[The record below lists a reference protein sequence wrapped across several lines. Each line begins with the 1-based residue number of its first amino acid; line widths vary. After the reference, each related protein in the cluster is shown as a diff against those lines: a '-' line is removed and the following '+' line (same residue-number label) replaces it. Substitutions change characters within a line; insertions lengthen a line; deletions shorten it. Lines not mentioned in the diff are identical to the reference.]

1 MVFIWRKG
9 YSLSLLPNFVHLKLF
24 LYLIVLTMKKT
35 LFFIGLMIF
44 AVSCGT
50 PDKKTQLEK
59 LKKEHD
65 NIALRIAQLEK
76 ELNPQGDILATMVSI
91 QSLTNQ
97 PFEHYIEVQG
107 RIDGNENIGV
117 SPRSPGVVTRIFV
130 KEGDYVKKGQNLAE
144 LDADVLKRN
153 LKDVET
159 QLAYVSDL
167 YEKQKSLWDQKI
179 GSEKQYLDAK
189 NAKESVQN
197 KLDALKEQI
206 NMSSITAPIDGTVE
220 DIPIKV
226 GQMASS
232 ASPQP
237 AFRIVNFSKAKA
249 VADVGE
255 ANSAKIKTGDQVKIF
270 LPDFNQEL
278 TERVTFASK
287 YINPTNRTF
296 MVEVELPAE
305 NNLFRANMIAVIRIK
320 DYTNPATI
328 AIPQNYIQSSK
339 DEGVYV
345 FIAKEENGKKV
356 ARKVYVKAGV
366 SYNGLTEITTGLKEG
381 DKIITAGYKDLYDG
395 QIIDYK

>member
-1 MVFIWRKG
+1 MKKMMF
-9 YSLSLLPNFVHLKLF
+9 F
-24 LYLIVLTMKKT
+24 IVL
-35 LFFIGLMIF
+35 LIF

-50 PDKKTQLEK
+50 TDKKAKLEQ

-65 NIALRIAQLEK
+65 KIAVQIADLEK
-76 ELNPQGDILATMVSI
+76 ELNPQGSVIATMVGTE
-91 QSLTNQ
+91 SLTRQ

-117 SPRSPGVVTRIFV
+117 SPRSQGVVTKILVR
-130 KEGDYVKKGQNLAE
+130 EGDYVKKGQILAE

-153 LKDVET
+153 LKDLET
-159 QLAYVSDL
+159 QLAYITDL

-206 NMSSITAPIDGTVE
+206 NMSNISAPIDGTIE

-226 GQMASS
+226 GQMAS
-232 ASPQP
+232 AANPQP
-237 AFRIVNFSKAKA
+237 AFRIVNFSKVKA

-255 ANSAKIKTGDQVKIF
+255 ANSSKIKTGDQVKVF

-278 TERVTFASK
+278 TQKVTFASK
-287 YINPTNRTF
+287 FINPTNRTF

-305 NNLFRANMIAVIRIK
+305 ANLFRANMIAVIRIK
-320 DYTNPATI
+320 DYTNPSTI
-328 AIPQNYIQSSK
+328 AIPQNYIQSSG
-339 DEGVYV
+339 DEGSYV
-345 FIAKEENGKKV
+345 FIATSENGKKT
-356 ARKVYVKAGV
+356 AKKAYIKTGV
-366 SYNGLTEITTGLKEG
+366 TYNGLTEITDGLKEG
-381 DKIITAGYKDLYDG
+381 DKIINAGYKDLYDG

>member
-1 MVFIWRKG
+1 
-9 YSLSLLPNFVHLKLF
+9 
-24 LYLIVLTMKKT
+24 MKKT

-44 AVSCGT
+44 IVSCGT

-65 NIALRIAQLEK
+65 NLAIQIAEIEK
-76 ELNPQGDILATMVSI
+76 ELNPQGTIPATMVSI
-91 QSLTNQ
+91 QTLTNQ

-117 SPRSPGVVTRIFV
+117 SPRSPGVVTRILV
-130 KEGDYVKKGQNLAE
+130 KEGDYVKKGQILAE

-153 LKDVET
+153 LKDIET
-159 QLAYVSDL
+159 QLAYVTDL
-167 YEKQKSLWDQKI
+167 YEKQKSLWDQQI

-197 KLDALKEQI
+197 KMDALKEQI
-206 NMSSITAPIDGTVE
+206 SMSSITAPIDGTVE

-237 AFRIVNFSKAKA
+237 AFRIVNFSKVKA

-255 ANSAKIKTGDQVKIF
+255 ANSANIKTGDQVKVF

-278 TERVTFASK
+278 TERVSFASK

-296 MVEVELPAE
+296 TVEVELPAE

-320 DYTNPATI
+320 DYTKNATI

-345 FIAKEENGKKV
+345 FLAKDENGKKV
-356 ARKVYVKAGV
+356 AHKAFVKPGV
-366 SYNGLTEITTGLKEG
+366 TYNGLTEIAEGLKEG

>member
-1 MVFIWRKG
+1 MDNRIILIFAPQFR
-9 YSLSLLPNFVHLKLF
+9 SSQTL
-24 LYLIVLTMKKT
+24 LYLIVLAMKKT

-44 AVSCGT
+44 VVSCGT
-50 PDKKTQLEK
+50 PDKKAQLEK

-65 NIALRIAQLEK
+65 KIATQIADLEK
-76 ELNPQGDILATMVSI
+76 EINPQGTILATMVSI
-91 QSLTNQ
+91 QSLANQ
-97 PFEHYIEVQG
+97 SFEHYIEVQG

-117 SPRSPGVVTRIFV
+117 SPRSPGVVTRILV
-130 KEGDYVKKGQNLAE
+130 KEGDYVKKGQILAE

-153 LKDVET
+153 LKDIET
-159 QLAYVSDL
+159 QLAYVTDL
-167 YEKQKSLWDQKI
+167 FEKQKSLWDQQI

-206 NMSSITAPIDGTVE
+206 NMSNITAPIDGTVE

-226 GQMASS
+226 GQMAS
-232 ASPQP
+232 AANPQP
-237 AFRIVNFSKAKA
+237 AFRIVNFSKVKA

-255 ANSAKIKTGDQVKIF
+255 ANSSKIKTGDQVKVF
-270 LPDFNQEL
+270 LPDFNEEL

-305 NNLFRANMIAVIRIK
+305 INLFRANMIAVIRIK
-320 DYTNPATI
+320 DYTNTATI
-328 AIPQNYIQSSK
+328 AIPQNYIQTSQ
-339 DEGVYV
+339 DESVYV
-345 FIAKEENGKKV
+345 FLAKDENGKKT
-356 ARKVYVKAGV
+356 ARKAYVKAGV
-366 SYNGLTEITTGLKEG
+366 TYNGLTEITSGLKEG